1 MPPHKGPPQKAVD
14 DVLDWFTVTY
24 KTIYT
29 AVALVVLA
37 GAAFAYWYYART
49 KPALP
54 APSPEAA
61 APTITTA
68 RFTSIEGSVKV
79 KTVGTMEWLT
89 AQPAI
94 VLRKGD
100 LVRTGSGSTAEI
112 TFFDGTVIHVR
123 PDCLITIEETTEN
136 PTTKER
142 KVAWHISSGE
152 VNFQTVR
159 KNVPGSAIEFST
171 PALRGTV
178 DELSTAAIRVAD
190 TGASDVKLFQGSSQI
205 EMKSGE
211 RLSLASNE
219 AIRVDEAGRAGPKVK
234 LPAIPTLLAP
244 QHQAEIAYP
253 DPSRSITLLVWQPVP
268 EAASYHVMLDY
279 SPYFN
284 RPLFDRRNITNT
296 TYQLQNIEAGKYY
309 WRVAAVDK
317 ENNEGSFSQFSRFT
331 VTRQSEAGVRE
342 GPPPPLVIESLD
354 VRTNILQAKGR
365 TEPGATVTVNGQRVD
380 VRDDGSFNEFI
391 ALQKTGRQVVT
402 IRALGINGGVAELR
416 RTVEVA
422 F

>member
-1 MPPHKGPPQKAVD
+1 MPPQKGPPQKAVD

-29 AVALVVLA
+29 AIGLVVVVAL
-37 GAAFAYWYYART
+37 GTAYWYYVRT
-49 KPALP
+49 KPKLP
-54 APSPEAA
+54 APSPEVASA
-61 APTITTA
+61 TITSA
-68 RFTSIEGSVKV
+68 RFTSIEGRVTV
-79 KTVGTMEWLT
+79 RPVGTMEWLA

-94 VLRKGD
+94 ALRKGD

-112 TFFDGTVIHVR
+112 TFFDGTVVHVR
-123 PDCLITIEETTEN
+123 PDCLITVEETTEN

-159 KNVPGSAIEFST
+159 KNVPGSAVEVST
-171 PALRGTV
+171 PTLRGTV
-178 DELSTAAIRVAD
+178 DEMSTAAIRVAD
-190 TGASDVKLFQGSSQI
+190 TGASDVKLFQGATQI
-205 EMKSGE
+205 EMKGGQ
-211 RLSLASNE
+211 RLSLSSNE
-219 AIRVDEAGRAGPKVK
+219 AIRVDEAGRAGLKVK
-234 LPAIPTLLAP
+234 LPGIPTLLAP
-244 QHQAEIAYP
+244 QHQAEISYP
-253 DPSRSITLLVWQPVP
+253 DPSRSITLVVWQPVP
-268 EAASYHVMLDY
+268 GAASYHLMLDY
-279 SPYFN
+279 SAYFN
-284 RPLFDRRNITNT
+284 RPLVDRRDISST
-296 TYQLQNIEAGKYY
+296 TFQLQNIEAGKYY

-331 VTRQSEAGVRE
+331 VTRQSEAGVKD
-342 GPPPPLVIESLD
+342 GPPPPLFIESLD

-402 IRALGINGGVAELR
+402 IRAVGINGGFAELK